1 MNKATIILA
10 VNVAIFAVVV
20 LCLSHRITA
29 LERRAMDYDY
39 HFGYKSRF
47 PYVGL
52 FGVFEKD
59 GGAK

>member
-10 VNVAIFAVVV
+10 VNVAILAAVV
-20 LCLSHRITA
+20 LYLSHRITA

-59 GGAK
+59 GDAK